1 MLKGYVLSYIMVKD
15 ITMNKLKCVCTGIQ
29 SEDKNIFFL
38 HSKRGHFDKARPK
51 CQSSLCD

>member
-29 SEDKNIFFL
+29 SEDKNNFFL